1 MSHKNRTRLN
11 KIADHLQALADGFV
25 ACLEVV
31 LSDHGGKRPRRSSRT
46 ITRMPRQ
53 TRTRVVRQVVY
64 RYVDMRTGE
73 VK

>member
-11 KIADHLQALADGFV
+11 KIADVLQSFADGLV
-25 ACLEVV
+25 AAIEIV

-46 ITRMPRQ
+46 ITRVPRQ
-53 TRTRVVRQVVY
+53 SRTRVVRQIVY
-64 RYVDMRTGE
+64 RHVDMRTGE